1 MQSSNSMQ
9 KVGSRCGW
17 STWTRLGAGHHRS
30 SRLRL
35 LCGLAVLCLWCLP
48 TRAATVTLAWDD
60 NNVPKANSYKVW
72 QSQGT
77 APFSLTQLV
86 STNMAVVFGI
96 PTNLMTRFFIT
107 ALNDFG
113 ESVPSL
119 TVTNLASPTN
129 PPPTV
134 IPSPS
139 NLRATFVTGSRIDVA
154 WTTSPQYWTHMQRA
168 INGGPFIDFEILPPG
183 TMHTTTRI
191 RKGATFE
198 FRCQAQDGYGNLSG
212 FSNSVVIYAQ

>member
-1 MQSSNSMQ
+1 MN
-9 KVGSRCGW
+9 
-17 STWTRLGAGHHRS
+17 RLKNQLILAI
-30 SRLRL
+30 L
-35 LCGLAVLCLWCLP
+35 LLFVEC
-48 TRAATVTLAWDD
+48 RAATIVLMWDSAPT
-60 NNVPKANSYKVW
+60 VLTYKVW
-72 QSQGT
+72 QSTGES
-77 APFSLTQLV
+77 PFSLTQQV
-86 STNMAVVFGI
+86 STNMAAVFGI
-96 PTNLMTRFFIT
+96 STNVTTRFFVT
-107 ALNDFG
+107 ALNAFG
-113 ESVPSL
+113 ESTPSL

-212 FSNSVVIYAQ
+212 FSNSVIIYAQ